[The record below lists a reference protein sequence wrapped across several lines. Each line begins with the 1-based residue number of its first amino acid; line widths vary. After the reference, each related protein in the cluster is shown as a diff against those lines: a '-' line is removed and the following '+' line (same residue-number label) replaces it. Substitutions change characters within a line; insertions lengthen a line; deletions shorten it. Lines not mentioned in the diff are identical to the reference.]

1 MALLN
6 NDKKLNFDTTL
17 SANYD
22 ANGDGTGLN
31 PQPLQV
37 DANGALLVSGGGS
50 NIIQAQNDVTGLGV
64 NLKASQDGN
73 LAGTGFMIDQSGA
86 NHALFTTQKNDVA
99 TGSIHVFVSIA
110 VSEMY
115 QTAKLNGYKMIQYL
129 SYDIIQV
136 SANNYSIVAICICCK

>member
-37 DANGALLVSGGGS
+37 DANGALIVSGGGG
-50 NIIQAQNDVTGLGV
+50 IIQGQNDVTGLGV
-64 NLKASQDGN
+64 NLSATTEGS
-73 LAGTGFMIDQSGA
+73 LAGGGWRLPSNLGTNYTMNNTEFLDKTSEQVGTFVYIGINSLTSTIAGLGFKQIVS
-86 NHALFTTQKNDVA
+86 TRVDVIPKSN
-99 TGSIHVFVSIA
+99 GNFNIFVC
-110 VSEMY
+110 M
-115 QTAKLNGYKMIQYL
+115 Q
-129 SYDIIQV
+129 
-136 SANNYSIVAICICCK
+136 AIK